1 MCIRDS
7 LTAESLGV
15 QSGFCG
21 CFDKGYLKSFLNLNG
36 VPAVMV
42 GFGYAENTILK
53 SEKHPEKLKPS
64 ISEIIV

>member
-1 MCIRDS
+1 MLEYNS
-7 LTAESLGV
+7 TAESLGV
-15 QSGFCG
+15 QSGFRG

-36 VPAVMV
+36 VPVMV
-42 GFGYAENTILK
+42 GFGYAENTILN